1 MELITSLSEAV
12 ELAFRF
18 EVIIAILC
26 GLVLGVCIGAIPGL
40 TTATAMAIILPVSFF
55 MEPLIAI
62 PFLMGIYK
70 GGIYGGSIPAILIA
84 TPGTGASVA
93 TTFDGPALVRKG
105 QARKALDMALYAS
118 VIGDFTSDC
127 VTILLIGPIALLALL
142 IGPPEL
148 VPIIMLALLVV
159 VLVARGRR
167 AGAVTMALFGM
178 LLASVGRDPINF
190 TTRLTFGIEQLE
202 GGIPLLPMLVG
213 LFAIP
218 EIIRMVVL
226 AKRPQGITS
235 GSRQNDDRLSLPQL
249 LKYKRTITRSTLI
262 GTVFGMVPG
271 VGQPVA
277 AFTGYAA
284 AKRASSESESFGK
297 GSLEGIAAA
306 EASNNAVNGPT
317 LVPMLT
323 LGIPGDKI
331 TALLMGAFVAHG
343 LRPGPGLLEAH
354 GVLLLA
360 ILLSML
366 VANILLL
373 FVARILIPLVSRLV
387 YLRPATLAPVVMIL
401 AFMGAYLYRSDPFDL
416 YFVIL
421 FGLVG
426 LLVKRLESDITPL
439 VLGFIVAEPLEYA
452 LGQTIS
458 LAGPNVLTY
467 IAYSRPIAFVLFV
480 VFIATMLWQIIRFAR
495 APRS

>member
-1 MELITSLSEAV
+1 MALRA
-12 ELAFRF
+12 
-18 EVIIAILC
+18 EVIFAILA
-26 GLVLGVCIGAIPGL
+26 GLVLGVCAGAIPGL
-40 TTATAMAIILPVSFF
+40 TTATAIAIILPVSFY
-55 MEPLIAI
+55 MEPLVAI

-118 VIGDFTSDC
+118 VIGDFVSDC
-127 VTILLIGPIALLALL
+127 VTIVLIGPIALLALL

-148 VPIIMLALLVV
+148 VPIILLALIVV
-159 VLVARGRR
+159 VLVARGSR
-167 AGAVTMALFGM
+167 AGAAAMAFFG
-178 LLASVGRDPINF
+178 LILACIGRDPIDF
-190 TTRLTFGIEQLE
+190 TTRLTFGIEPLE
-202 GGIPLLPMLVG
+202 DGIPLLPMLVG

-218 EIIRMVVL
+218 EILRMIANSQRTQNFV
-226 AKRPQGITS
+226 
-235 GSRQNDDRLSLPQL
+235 SRISQTGDRLTILQL
-249 LKYKRTITRSTLI
+249 FKHSRTISRSTLI

-284 AKRASSESESFGK
+284 AKRASKNPESFGQ
-297 GSLEGIAAA
+297 GSLDGIAAA

-343 LRPGPGLLEAH
+343 LRPGPGLLETH
-354 GVLLLA
+354 GTLLLA

-366 VANILLL
+366 FANILLL
-373 FVARILIPLVSRLV
+373 FVARIIIPIISKLVHLP
-387 YLRPATLAPVVMIL
+387 PATLAPIVLML
-401 AFMGAYLYRSDPFDL
+401 AFMGAYLYRSESSDL

-421 FGLVG
+421 FGMIG
-426 LLVKRLESDITPL
+426 LLVKKLESDITPL

-452 LGQTIS
+452 FGQTLS
-458 LAGPNVLTY
+458 LAGPNVFAFITQ
-467 IAYSRPIAFVLFV
+467 SRPIALGLFLVVLV
-480 VFIATMLWQIIRFAR
+480 TLLWSVFQRR
-495 APRS
+495 NKKPN

>member
-1 MELITSLSEAV
+1 MELIASFAEAV
-12 ELAFRF
+12 DLAFRL
-18 EVIIAILC
+18 EVVIAILG

-40 TTATAMAIILPVSFF
+40 TTATAMAIILPVSFY
-55 MEPLIAI
+55 MEPLVAI

-127 VTILLIGPIALLALL
+127 VTLLLIGPIALLALL

-148 VPIIMLALLVV
+148 VPIILLALLVV

-167 AGAVTMALFGM
+167 TGAAAMALFGL
-178 LLASVGRDPINF
+178 LLACIGRDPINF
-190 TTRLTFGIEQLE
+190 TTRLTFGIESLE
-202 GGIPLLPMLVG
+202 SGIPLLPMLVG

-218 EIIRMVVL
+218 EILRMIAFSIRPESV
-226 AKRPQGITS
+226 A
-235 GSRQNDDRLSLPQL
+235 SRTRQTGDKLTISQVF
-249 LKYKRTITRSTLI
+249 KYRRTISRSTLI
-262 GTVFGMVPG
+262 GTVFGMIPG
-271 VGQPVA
+271 IGQPVA

-284 AKRASSESESFGK
+284 AKRASSNPESFGQ

-354 GVLLLA
+354 GALMLA

-366 VANILLL
+366 LANILLL
-373 FVARILIPLVSRLV
+373 FVARVLIPVVSKLV
-387 YLRPATLAPVVMIL
+387 YLPPATLAPVVLTL
-401 AFMGAYLYRSDPFDL
+401 AFMGAYLYRSDSSDL
-416 YFVIL
+416 YFVIG
-421 FGLVG
+421 FGMIG
-426 LLVKRLESDITPL
+426 LLAKRLESDITPL

-458 LAGPNVLTY
+458 LAGSNVFAY
-467 IAYSRPIAFVLFV
+467 IAYSRPIALVLFLV
-480 VFIATMLWQIIRFAR
+480 LIGAMIWYLVKTVHTLRN
-495 APRS
+495 